1 MALIAGADI
10 GGTFTDLVLLDSRG
24 ERLHVTKVASTPSDP
39 SLALLTALDEA
50 QPGLQELEHLLHG
63 TTVATNAML
72 ERRGSR
78 CGLITTRGFRDVLEL
93 RRRDRPHAYG
103 LTGTYEP
110 LIPRHLRL
118 EVDERITAEGEVL
131 KPLSEPEVLE
141 AVSRL
146 VDEGVEALVV
156 SFLNSYVNAAHEDR
170 ACEWIEGRWPHLAI
184 TAAAAVC
191 PLPREFERTST
202 AVVNAYVQ
210 PVARDYLTR
219 LERGL
224 RQRGYGGDVLVMQSS
239 GGLLPAQE
247 TLPRTVNTILSG
259 PAAGVSAAAQAAA
272 ETGFSDLIAFDM
284 GGPAWMPP
292 SSWVARL
299 CSADGMEV
307 EFGLPVSVYM
317 AEVRAI
323 GAGGGSLARVDP
335 GGMLQ
340 VGPRSAGAEPGPACY
355 GRGGKEPTLTDADL
369 VLGRI
374 NPRRPIG
381 RVAALDEA
389 AARTALENAVM
400 RPLGLS
406 CVEEAAWAVTS
417 VADHLIAGSLRRIT
431 IDRGHD
437 PRDFSLF
444 PFGGAGPLHAT
455 FLLRELGV
463 PRIVVPPLPGVA
475 SAWGCA
481 AADLRYDFATP
492 VNAGLDE
499 LDAATLEHHFGRHR
513 DDGHRCLSRSGVDL
527 SSVVTLHEA
536 DMAYVGQTHIVRV
549 PLPAT
554 GLSRETIAERFR
566 EAYLKAHG
574 GWGLGELLEGL
585 PVRVLNARSSVL
597 GRRRVPSLRD
607 LLPRPATD
615 LQAARCGQRRVW
627 HDGSALDCPVFERS
641 HLPWGVVFH
650 GPAIVEQADTTIWVE
665 PGVQVRVEEG
675 GYLVMEVC

>member
-1 MALIAGADI
+1 
-10 GGTFTDLVLLDSRG
+10 
-24 ERLHVTKVASTPSDP
+24 
-39 SLALLTALDEA
+39 
-50 QPGLQELEHLLHG
+50 
-63 TTVATNAML
+63 ML

-210 PVARDYLTR
+210 PVVRDYLTR

-284 GGPAWMPP
+284 GGTSLDASLVVGRAP
-292 SSWVARL
+292 VF
-299 CSADGMEV
+299 CDGMEV

-499 LDAATLEHHFGRHR
+499 LDAAPG
-513 DDGHRCLSRSGVDL
+513 
-527 SSVVTLHEA
+527 A
-536 DMAYVGQTHIVRV
+536 
-549 PLPAT
+549 PLRAP
-554 GLSRETIAERFR
+554 
-566 EAYLKAHG
+566 
-574 GWGLGELLEGL
+574 
-585 PVRVLNARSSVL
+585 P
-597 GRRRVPSLRD
+597 RRRPPVPV
-607 LLPRPATD
+607 P
-615 LQAARCGQRRVW
+615 QRRRPVVGGDPARGG
-627 HDGSALDCPVFERS
+627 HGLRGSDAHRARAAAGDGPVPGDDRRALP
-641 HLPWGVVFH
+641 
-650 GPAIVEQADTTIWVE
+650 
-665 PGVQVRVEEG
+665 
-675 GYLVMEVC
+675 